1 VGRQRVDEEFGFREP
16 VCDQLGRRLD
26 EVVSNAGD
34 VLVARFDPVLV
45 GKVLRLR
52 EVGTLLP
59 CRRWESARG
68 RGGRGLRDPSA
79 RWTAAGRFPVADIS
93 HDSAHSWFPEARR
106 KVTPIGHTV
115 ILWRQT
121 SLPRTKGTQFG
132 TGTPT
137 PDRTFGSSGPVV
149 IDKPVNTGQ
158 VADSTVLEL
167 VSPIPP

>member
-1 VGRQRVDEEFGFREP
+1 MGRQWVGEEFGFREP
-16 VCDQLGRRLD
+16 VCDQLGRRVD
-26 EVVSNAGD
+26 EVVSIAGD

-45 GKVLRLR
+45 GKILRIR
-52 EVGTLLP
+52 EGGTLLA

-68 RGGRGLRDPSA
+68 RGGRGIRGPSA
-79 RWTAAGRFPVADIS
+79 RLQPDDFRWPTYPRFPHTVG
-93 HDSAHSWFPEARR
+93 FLELEKKGEANRD
-106 KVTPIGHTV
+106 TV

-121 SLPRTKGTQFG
+121 FLPRTKGSQPW

-149 IDKPVNTGQ
+149 IDRPVNTGQ